1 MDNHPAIAA
10 LKATAPHRFSPMPW
24 KPDTAPGDDEPMIR
38 DANGDDVGRFAVA
51 EDRDHALSATLA
63 APHLL
68 ARVAELEAA
77 LDAALGEPQHLGT
90 SARDWCGMWDI
101 ARARADVAE
110 AKLKALVASW
120 PAHYHRQGCPW
131 GACNC
136 GADAANAARAE
147 ARRLCGV
154 DNA

>member
-1 MDNHPAIAA
+1 MSTMHPSIAA

-51 EDRDHALSATLA
+51 EDRDHTLSATLA

-77 LDAALGEPQHLGT
+77 LETARVAVGKLGRYQLDRLSDPVEIAANNANLAALRLALGLE
-90 SARDWCGMWDI
+90 
-101 ARARADVAE
+101 V
-110 AKLKALVASW
+110 K
-120 PAHYHRQGCPW
+120 P
-131 GACNC
+131 
-136 GADAANAARAE
+136 
-147 ARRLCGV
+147 
-154 DNA
+154 

>member
-77 LDAALGEPQHLGT
+77 LETARVAVEEMPTIAHTVDCNRLTGRGRCDCDMRELLYELRLALGLE
-90 SARDWCGMWDI
+90 
-101 ARARADVAE
+101 V
-110 AKLKALVASW
+110 K
-120 PAHYHRQGCPW
+120 
-131 GACNC
+131 
-136 GADAANAARAE
+136 
-147 ARRLCGV
+147 
-154 DNA
+154 